1 MTLSPE
7 LVRVY
12 ASGGVK
18 ESWVECLSISHPLFT
33 ATWHITNSPYVFIAT
48 TEEGNSITFSP
59 YPFRASLAGTGES
72 GNQDVEIAISN
83 VERTPIDEIER
94 ASEDPTQQIQMVY
107 RIWVDSNLDSPGYVV
122 DGLSISE
129 VSITDTQIV
138 ARASASDMLNRS
150 FPIVLYTPAMF
161 PGLYHV

>member
-1 MTLSPE
+1 MTLSPD
-7 LVRVY
+7 LIRVY

-18 ESWVECLSISHPLFT
+18 EMWVECLSISHPLFS
-33 ATWHITNSPYVFIAT
+33 ATWNITNNPYLFTAT
-48 TEEGNSITFSP
+48 TEDGASISFEP

-83 VERTPIDEIER
+83 VERTPVDEIER

-107 RIWVDSNLDSPGYVV
+107 RIWVDGKTEAPGYVV

-129 VSITDTQIV
+129 VSITDTEIV
-138 ARASASDMLNRS
+138 TRASASDMLNRS
-150 FPIVLYTPAMF
+150 FPTVLYTPAKF

>member
-1 MTLSPE
+1 MTLSPD
-7 LVRVY
+7 LIRVY

-18 ESWVECLSISHPLFT
+18 EMWVECLTLSHPLFT
-33 ATWHITNSPYVFIAT
+33 GDWNITNNPFLFTAT
-48 TEEGNSITFSP
+48 TEIGTSITFEP
-59 YPFRASLAGTGES
+59 YPFKASLAGTGES
-72 GNQDVEIAISN
+72 GNQDVEIAISS
-83 VERTPIDEIER
+83 VVSTPIDEIEK

-107 RIWVDSNLDSPGYVV
+107 RIWLLDKTEAPGYVV

-129 VSITDTQIV
+129 ININETQIV

-150 FPIVLYTPAMF
+150 FPSVLYTPAKF